1 MTSSGTI
8 ILTHPEDWETWLA
21 QLRAVADIGIWRHI
35 DPDNPAPQQGLL
47 EEPVRPEIRDFNINA
62 NTYAQLSAVLQ
73 KAYENSRRY
82 YDQDMKYYFRQED
95 LLRAVRTHITT
106 YVSKPKQ
113 LLLDPTLSVRDWLVR
128 LKEDTQPTDNYMQR
142 KALQQYTESLKG
154 LKATKINQWLDS
166 WEHAMKMAIKYKIP
180 QMSLGLWLTDLAQA
194 VRPLSETY
202 FVLYNKQAKDSEKAE
217 PSEYR
222 KMAMELREALANLPK
237 KGPSTVRGST
247 FNTEFGEEDPAS
259 GTEDSKGRGRSR
271 SRKRAGTTSIEGESS
286 PSKKSKDQCPAC
298 DFKGHALQ
306 DCWILF
312 EDKRPEGFKITRA
325 MEARAKKVKER
336 IAKDKELATQVENLR
351 LQGGTA
357 DEA

>member
-1 MTSSGTI
+1 
-8 ILTHPEDWETWLA
+8 
-21 QLRAVADIGIWRHI
+21 
-35 DPDNPAPQQGLL
+35 
-47 EEPVRPEIRDFNINA
+47 
-62 NTYAQLSAVLQ
+62 
-73 KAYENSRRY
+73 
-82 YDQDMKYYFRQED
+82 
-95 LLRAVRTHITT
+95 
-106 YVSKPKQ
+106 
-113 LLLDPTLSVRDWLVR
+113 
-128 LKEDTQPTDNYMQR
+128 
-142 KALQQYTESLKG
+142 
-154 LKATKINQWLDS
+154 
-166 WEHAMKMAIKYKIP
+166 
-180 QMSLGLWLTDLAQA
+180 MSLGLWLTDLAQA

-312 EDKRPEGFKITRA
+312 EDKRPEGFKTTRA